1 MYKWFGD
8 GMEFSEILNSAEKE
22 DKNTL
27 FQIMIDKITIED
39 RKNVSTMKIHFNSN
53 LLEEFSSD
61 NGDSLYYVNFRILI

>member
-1 MYKWFGD
+1 
-8 GMEFSEILNSAEKE
+8 MEFSEILNSAEKE